1 MKHYLLSLPD
11 EVHTAA
17 KVRAAFQEITL
28 GELIERAILSYLGNK
43 GGAHRQK
50 SPSGHEAKTT
60 RRKTTPGGT
69 SQ

>member
-1 MKHYLLSLPD
+1 MTEKRSIKLP
-11 EVHTAA
+11 ENLHALA
-17 KVRAAFQEITL
+17 KSRAALQRISL
-28 GELIERAILSYLGNK
+28 GQLVERAVLAYLGNK

-50 SPSGHEAKTT
+50 KTT

>member
-1 MKHYLLSLPD
+1 MKRYLLSLPD

-28 GELIERAILSYLGNK
+28 RELIERAILSYIGNK

-50 SPSGHEAKTT
+50 KTT
-60 RRKTTPGGT
+60 RRKTTPGEIAK
-69 SQ
+69 